1 VKILFDQGTPAPL
14 RLHLSPHS
22 VDTVAERGWSTFS
35 NGDLLRRSQEAG
47 YELLITTD
55 QNLRY
60 QQNITGRALGILVLM
75 STSWPRIQFR
85 LTEIVGAIN
94 RAHPG
99 SYEEVPV

>member
-14 RLHLSPHS
+14 RLHLGPHS
-22 VDTVAERGWSTFS
+22 VDTVAERGWSNLS

-60 QQNITGRALGILVLM
+60 QQNITGRVLGILVLM

-85 LTEIVGAIN
+85 LTEIAGAIN